1 MDNQIILACDDQGKF
16 SGEYIPKEIGH
27 KGLGKRHL
35 AITVLLFN
43 KYGQVLLQKRKHIIF
58 NNIWDLTGAT
68 HPLHLA
74 DGFDETVEEATK
86 RCLKREYGLDNNIVL
101 KNLGGFPYFA
111 KYDKTCEN
119 EYCVL
124 LVGEY
129 NGPVKLNPEVG
140 YGYKWMDK
148 DQFVQDIAKNPT
160 KYSPWAVESVKL
172 LQQNELF
179 SNFQSYLKSTAK
191 EVNNELDEFLKRWLI
206 EVKLKSPKLT
216 TLHKSFIQSCQ
227 GGKRV
232 RAALVKL
239 GYELAGGKSAG
250 QILKPALA
258 FEVFQTAILAHDDII
273 DQSPIRRG
281 QPSLYQALG
290 GKHYGISQTI
300 CLGDIGFFLAL
311 RLIAESNFPDQVKN
325 LALQSFIQST
335 IDTALGEMLDVEL
348 PTTKAE
354 KTEKDALTIFY
365 LKAAK
370 YTITGPME
378 VGARLAGA
386 DGKLI
391 SDLNSYGDKLGMAFQ
406 IQDDIL
412 GVFGDEKTI
421 GKSVLSDAQEGKI
434 TLLSV
439 YALKY
444 ATNKQ
449 KAVLKKYYG
458 QSKIG
463 PKELEEIKK
472 VFVESG
478 ALNYSQKKA
487 QLLLNQAKKVVEKMD
502 ILPNQQKMLMELA
515 DFITQR
521 TY

>member
-1 MDNQIILACDDQGKF
+1 MDDQIILEVDDQGNF
-16 SGEYIPKEIGH
+16 LGYIPKEAGH

-43 KYGQVLLQKRKHIIF
+43 KSGQVLLQKRKHKIF
-58 NNIWDLTGAT
+58 NDIWDLTGAT
-68 HPLHLA
+68 HPLHLSN
-74 DGFDETVEEATK
+74 GSDETVEDATK

-101 KNLGGFPYFA
+101 KNLGSFPYFA
-111 KYDKTCEN
+111 KYNKTCEN
-119 EYCVL
+119 EYCAL

-129 NGPVKLNPEVG
+129 DGPLQLNPEVG
-140 YGYKWMDK
+140 YDYKWMDK
-148 DQFVQDIAKNPT
+148 NEFLKDISQNPSQ
-160 KYSPWAVESVKL
+160 YSPWAVESVKL
-172 LQQNELF
+172 LEQNGL
-179 SNFQSYLKSTAK
+179 SSSFQSYLKSTAK
-191 EVNNELDEFLKRWLI
+191 EVNIELDNFLKNWLA

-216 TLHKSFIQSCQ
+216 ALHKSFIQSCQ

-239 GYELAGGKSAG
+239 GYELAGGKDTD

-290 GKHYGISQTI
+290 GNHYGISQTI

-311 RLIAESNFPDQVKN
+311 RLIAESCFPDQVKN

-348 PTTKAE
+348 PTTKGE

-378 VGARLAGA
+378 VGARLAGV
-386 DGKLI
+386 DGKLVT
-391 SDLNSYGDKLGMAFQ
+391 DLNSFGDKLGMAFQ

-421 GKSVLSDAQEGKI
+421 GKSVLSDSQEGKI

-439 YALKY
+439 YALKH

-449 KAVLKKYYG
+449 RAILKKYYG

-472 VFVESG
+472 VFIDSG
-478 ALNYSQKKA
+478 ALSYSQKKA
-487 QLLLNQAKKVVEKMD
+487 ESLLNKAKKVVGKMD
-502 ILPNQQKMLMELA
+502 ISPSQQKMLMELA

-521 TY
+521 NY